1 MLLLLTDQA
10 SYMLTTGQGLR
21 TLYPSLIH
29 LTCLAHAMH
38 RVAEEVRAGREYCR
52 SQGGARASRFLEA
65 NVKSLI
71 FTIGAPQSA
80 PRF

>member
-1 MLLLLTDQA
+1 
-10 SYMLTTGQGLR
+10 
-21 TLYPSLIH
+21 
-29 LTCLAHAMH
+29 MH